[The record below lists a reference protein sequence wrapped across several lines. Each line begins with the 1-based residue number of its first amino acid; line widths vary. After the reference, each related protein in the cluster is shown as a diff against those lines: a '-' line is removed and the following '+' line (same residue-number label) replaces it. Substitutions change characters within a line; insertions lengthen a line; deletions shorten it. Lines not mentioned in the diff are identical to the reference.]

1 MTTNALEGISMH
13 VLIVEDDL
21 RLSQALSH
29 ILQENGYD
37 VDAVYNGAEG
47 LAWAES
53 GMYDVIILD
62 GMLPKMDGLE
72 VAAELRRQ
80 NVSTPIL
87 MLTARDS
94 IPDKVTGLDSGA
106 DTYMTKPFAPA
117 ELLANLRALTRR
129 RGEVVFER
137 IVVGDLALDLKS
149 EDLSCGSKEIHL
161 SHKEFELAQVLMTNA
176 GNVLTKETLL
186 AKVWGV
192 ESNAEDNNVEA
203 YVSFLRKKIR
213 FLGSDAKIE
222 ALRKVGYRLVSSET
236 AVEEASKGESS
247 DGETASGRATSDH
260 GSAPQS
266 KDAAC

>member
-1 MTTNALEGISMH
+1 MH

-29 ILQENGYD
+29 ILEENGYEVD
-37 VDAVYNGAEG
+37 VVYDGADG

-53 GMYDVIILD
+53 GLYDVIILD
-62 GMLPKMDGLE
+62 GMLPKKDGFE
-72 VAAELRRQ
+72 VVADLRRR
-80 NVSTPIL
+80 NIATPVL

-94 IPDKVTGLDSGA
+94 ISAKVTGLDSGA

-129 RGEVVFER
+129 RGEVVFEK
-137 IVVGDLALDLKS
+137 ITVGDLVLHLAS

-161 SHKEFELAQVLMTNA
+161 SHKEFELASVLMNNA
-176 GNVLTKETLL
+176 GNVVTKDTLL

-192 ESNAEDNNVEA
+192 ESSAEDNNVEA

-213 FLGSDAKIE
+213 FLGSGAKIE
-222 ALRKVGYRLVSSET
+222 ALRKVGYRFMSSENVR
-236 AVEEASKGESS
+236 ADASASS
-247 DGETASGRATSDH
+247 
-260 GSAPQS
+260 GSP
-266 KDAAC
+266 DADYGTEPSC